1 MISILKMKHVLLHLF
16 LWSLC
21 SAQAMPKDTL
31 YHVRFVSASDSS
43 PLCFAILKAKSLGI
57 VIASW
62 EADLEGYIRINQN
75 QIRRDP
81 HALISLQYP
90 GFAYRAFKADTL
102 LANDTIIFAIKPQ
115 PVMLDAISI
124 TAYKV
129 PMIEEPKQVRNRRRG
144 RSKQPEEAP
153 EAFPVYSTEYCL
165 AYEALQKGLWLN
177 KDSTARRSILAWDTL
192 NFSYKDKGTG
202 LYQMFQRYLM
212 NNIAYP
218 KQARDFLME
227 ETVYMSF
234 EFGDKGEV
242 NYLQVMRGKHVDLV
256 MEVANAL
263 ARMPRINLRDI
274 FSDYGESYPLKRL
287 KPARMLLPVKF
298 ILR

>member
-1 MISILKMKHVLLHLF
+1 MKHVLLHLF
-16 LWSLC
+16 LWSVC
-21 SAQAMPKDTL
+21 YAQAMPKDTL
-31 YHVRFVSASDSS
+31 YHVRFVSAADSS
-43 PLCFAILKAKSLGI
+43 PLCFAILKARSSGV

-62 EADLEGYIRINQN
+62 ESDLDGYIRINQN

-102 LANDTIIFAIKPQ
+102 PANDTITFVVKPE
-115 PVMLDAISI
+115 PVMLDAIMI
-124 TAYKV
+124 IAYKV
-129 PMIEEPKQVRNRRRG
+129 PMIEETKQAGHGRHR
-144 RSKQPEEAP
+144 RSKQPEETP

-165 AYEALQKGLWLN
+165 AYEALQKGLWLS
-177 KDSTARRSILAWDTL
+177 KDSTTRKSILAWDTL
-192 NFSYKDKGTG
+192 SHYKEKGTSG
-202 LYQMFQRYLM
+202 IYQMFQRYLT

-227 ETVYMSF
+227 ETVYISF

-242 NYLQVMRGKHVDLV
+242 SYLQLMRGKHVDLV

-263 ARMPRINLRDI
+263 ARMPRINLRDV
-274 FSDYGESYPLKRL
+274 FSDYGESYPPKRL
-287 KPARMLLPVKF
+287 KPTRMLLPVKF